1 MKEIVEFLNN
11 VLADLK
17 INSINN
23 VTVEQARN
31 IVKNLNEFLYTNYEG
46 IGKTFELDEDREY
59 LSEYHKFWEQNCD
72 RILSPKINVKKCEE
86 VADVFHDI
94 YLNNKNAFYSLY
106 SKEGLSDEAV
116 CKIRFYTASQDFN
129 GSRIFSEY
137 AKIYKED
144 STIFDKEYINQDP
157 EGFVKDLG
165 VSNLSQT
172 DKRVQYAKKSA
183 EMLIQFGCEP
193 YGLLQ
198 KCGND
203 LIEVKSQ
210 LIKNQGM
217 GFGNK
222 KADMFIRDMVVLK
235 IWKNYKNFEQLDVAS
250 DRNTM
255 KVAFRTGILQTEI
268 PLVSSFLDIFSYQYS
283 LIDVWSAKAWREVWN
298 IWNKKYPNEC
308 IEGPSLIDYLVYR
321 IIGVEFCNERLAVFR
336 GEECG
341 HKFKWHSSKNRK
353 CQVCAKNKIYSKAKL
368 IEKVLPCQ
376 DPDGNIYIENNKY
389 INGDEAVL
397 QGYKTCPLKSVC
409 NPTDEKFIKYNG
421 PKSISILG
429 QTGWNRAYVRR
440 NEGGGG
446 LMS

>member
-23 VTVEQARN
+23 VTVEQERN

-165 VSNLSQT
+165 DSNLSQT
-172 DKRVQYAKKSA
+172 DKGVQYAKKSA

-268 PLVSSFLDIFSYQYS
+268 PLVSSFLDIFSYQCS

-298 IWNKKYPNEC
+298 IWNK
-308 IEGPSLIDYLVYR
+308 
-321 IIGVEFCNERLAVFR
+321 
-336 GEECG
+336 
-341 HKFKWHSSKNRK
+341 
-353 CQVCAKNKIYSKAKL
+353 
-368 IEKVLPCQ
+368 
-376 DPDGNIYIENNKY
+376 NIQMN
-389 INGDEAVL
+389 V
-397 QGYKTCPLKSVC
+397 
-409 NPTDEKFIKYNG
+409 
-421 PKSISILG
+421 
-429 QTGWNRAYVRR
+429 
-440 NEGGGG
+440 
-446 LMS
+446 